1 MSVSAAEIFEKSIA
15 IKQSLMEDEGFLSTL
30 ESLSRK
36 AAQVISR
43 GGKLLVCGNG
53 GSASDSMHLV
63 GEVVGRFQ
71 CERPGWPAIALCADP
86 TTMTA
91 IANDYTFDRV
101 FSRQVEAYANPEDL
115 FIGIST
121 SGNSANVIQAARAA
135 QSKGCATAALLGGD
149 GGQLKDIVEFALLV
163 PSDVTARV
171 QESHIVCI
179 HIMCQII
186 EEELA

>member
-71 CERPGWPAIALCADP
+71 CERPGWACHCALRRPNYD
-86 TTMTA
+86 
-91 IANDYTFDRV
+91 
-101 FSRQVEAYANPEDL
+101 
-115 FIGIST
+115 
-121 SGNSANVIQAARAA
+121 
-135 QSKGCATAALLGGD
+135 D
-149 GGQLKDIVEFALLV
+149 GHRERLHL
-163 PSDVTARV
+163 R
-171 QESHIVCI
+171 
-179 HIMCQII
+179 
-186 EEELA
+186 